1 MCVSDARGTRW
12 CDGARLFAEMTA
24 PLPNAADD
32 QATRPLEDAT
42 PVDPVHT
49 MAIVAGQPG
58 RRIKLRGPKGPR
70 RAPGDDTDSSR
81 TAASL
86 NAAAA
91 AASPPDEEAYAG
103 FNRGDEVHIATV
115 FRYWYDR
122 LVEYIE
128 FSFQVRFED
137 AQDIAQQAFIKA
149 LRSQPDREVSV
160 PARLFTIA
168 RSEALT
174 HRRTVTRR
182 TALLDVH
189 ASTNLKPS
197 TMPDELTHRWMQ
209 FDAIL
214 QALRGFPDDEHRAF
228 LLRRVEGWSY
238 ADISVLMGWDTRRT
252 AATVHQTWLQ
262 LRRLLGVHRTT

>member
-1 MCVSDARGTRW
+1 MTLPQPNATGDHPESSTDASEARSEAPIGIAIVSNSTLRGNKARGLRVSRRSLR
-12 CDGARLFAEMTA
+12 DGAESARL
-24 PLPNAADD
+24 
-32 QATRPLEDAT
+32 
-42 PVDPVHT
+42 
-49 MAIVAGQPG
+49 G
-58 RRIKLRGPKGPR
+58 
-70 RAPGDDTDSSR
+70 
-81 TAASL
+81 ASE
-86 NAAAA
+86 NPEE
-91 AASPPDEEAYAG
+91 PPDELAYAG

-122 LVEYIE
+122 LVEYVE
-128 FSFQVRFED
+128 FAFQVRFED
-137 AQDIAQQAFIKA
+137 AKDIAQQAFIKA

-182 TALLDVH
+182 AALLDVH
-189 ASTNLKPS
+189 ASTNTRPS
-197 TMPDELTHRWMQ
+197 TLPDEATHRWMQ

-252 AATVHQTWLQ
+252 AAVVHQTWRQLQ
-262 LRRLLGVHRTT
+262 RMLGVDRTT